1 MREEVATGF
10 EPSNY
15 IIFTIKEWNLQEATY
30 LRKLYPQYG
39 FFIFSQPEEMDE
51 RIIEGIKPRYIFFPH
66 WSWIIPSVVLERWE
80 CVIFHLG
87 DVPHGRGGSPLQN
100 HIQRKIYNTTISAL
114 RATHTIDKGPVYCKK
129 EISLYGGAEEI
140 FLRLSKIIFGELI
153 PYILEN
159 NPEPREQEG
168 EGSYFPRRTLDQS
181 NFQKN
186 EPKSLDDVFDLIRML
201 DVEGYPKAYLE
212 YGPFR
217 LTFSRAQRKFKKVV
231 ADVEITML
239 DGEGQ

>member
-100 HIQRKIYNTTISAL
+100 HIQRKIYNTTISAIRQSL
-114 RATHTIDKGPVYCKK
+114 LYAPHTNLTKVRSTVKK
-129 EISLYGGAEEI
+129 KSHFTEE
-140 FLRLSKIIFGELI
+140 
-153 PYILEN
+153 
-159 NPEPREQEG
+159 
-168 EGSYFPRRTLDQS
+168 RRR
-181 NFQKN
+181 F
-186 EPKSLDDVFDLIRML
+186 F
-201 DVEGYPKAYLE
+201 
-212 YGPFR
+212 
-217 LTFSRAQRKFKKVV
+217 
-231 ADVEITML
+231 
-239 DGEGQ
+239 